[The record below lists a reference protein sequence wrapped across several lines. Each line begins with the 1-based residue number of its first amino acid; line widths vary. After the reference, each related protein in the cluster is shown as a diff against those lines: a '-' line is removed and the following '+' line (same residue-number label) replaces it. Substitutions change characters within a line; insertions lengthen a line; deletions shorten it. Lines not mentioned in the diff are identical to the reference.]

1 MSGTRLFAEPRWR
14 ILAFLFCAAM
24 LNYADRAAFST
35 VLPPLREELGL
46 SDVAIGLM
54 GSLFLWSYALACP
67 VAGVL
72 ADRYSRSRLVLVSLA
87 CWSAVTLLTGVT
99 NGLVMLALLRIGLGL
114 SESLYL
120 PAAIALLADHHG
132 PKTRGRALAVHS
144 IGLNF
149 GVVAGGAFAGYLAER
164 FGWRTGFWIL
174 GGAGIVLAA
183 LGQRVFAAP
192 AAPASAAPAALPPRP
207 AVGEVIRYLI
217 RVPTFHMLLVK
228 MMLSGF
234 TIWIFLSWLP
244 LYFREVFHL
253 SLGAAGFAGTFML
266 QIAFVIGLAVGGW
279 ISDVV
284 SDGRPR
290 RRMLMLALC
299 YLAAS
304 PFLLL
309 FLAEPGFL
317 VVVVAISAFSLL
329 RGMGDACE
337 KPALCEVVPAR
348 YRSTAIGLMNACA
361 NANGGIGVF
370 LIGWMKGS
378 LGLNAMFAALAGCLF
393 LAAAVSWLGYRFC
406 MTRDMQRLQEHESA
420 AALARAGA

>member
-1 MSGTRLFAEPRWR
+1 MNPAGALAQPRWR
-14 ILAFLFCAAM
+14 ILAFLCFAAM

-67 VAGVL
+67 VAGIM
-72 ADRYSRSRLVLVSLA
+72 ADRYSRSRLVVLSLA
-87 CWSAVTLLTGVT
+87 AWSLVTLLTGLT
-99 NGLVMLALLRIGLGL
+99 NGLAMLAVLRIGLGI

-132 PKTRGRALAVHS
+132 PKTRGRALALHS

-149 GVVAGGAFAGYLAER
+149 GVVAGGAFAGYLAEH
-164 FGWRTGFWIL
+164 FGWRTGFWVL
-174 GGAGIVLAA
+174 GGAGVLLAA
-183 LGQRVFAAP
+183 FGHRFFDRTEPPAP
-192 AAPASAAPAALPPRP
+192 AAAANRP
-207 AVGEVIRYLI
+207 GVGEVLRYLV
-217 RVPTFHMLLVK
+217 RVPTFHALLLK

-234 TIWIFLSWLP
+234 TIWIFLNWLP
-244 LYFREVFHL
+244 LYFREAFHL

-266 QIAFVIGLAVGGW
+266 QIAFVVGLAAGGW

-284 SDGRPR
+284 SDGHPR
-290 RRMLMLALC
+290 RRMLMLAWC
-299 YLAAS
+299 YLLAA

-309 FLAEPGFL
+309 FLTEPGFGA
-317 VVVVAISAFSLL
+317 VVVAISAFSLL
-329 RGMGDACE
+329 RGMGDSCE
-337 KPALCEVVPAR
+337 KPALCEVVPPR

-370 LIGWMKGS
+370 LIGLMKGTM
-378 LGLNAMFAALAGCLF
+378 GLNAMFACLSGCLL
-393 LAAAVSWLGYRFC
+393 LAAGVSWVGYRFF
-406 MTRDMQRLQEHESA
+406 MQRDMQRLREHEA
-420 AALARAGA
+420 AAHA